1 MCKSTLFYDI
11 MKLPIGKEKNMKEGY
26 YLNKISHYAYAFG
39 FVSSVLNTNITDEE
53 KIKRISDE
61 ISQLQERLTMLRDK
75 EDEK

>member
-1 MCKSTLFYDI
+1 
-11 MKLPIGKEKNMKEGY
+11 MKEGY

-61 ISQLQERLTMLRDK
+61 MGQLKDRLKMLQDK